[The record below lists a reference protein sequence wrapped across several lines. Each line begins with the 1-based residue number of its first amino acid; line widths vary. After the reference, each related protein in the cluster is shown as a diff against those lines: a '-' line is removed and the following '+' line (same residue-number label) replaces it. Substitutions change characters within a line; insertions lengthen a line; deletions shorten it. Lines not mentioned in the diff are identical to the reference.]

1 MSPDEQIW
9 FLKELSEAMSAA
21 SPQSSPHSVVEFV
34 FPKITSFLQADIGVI
49 SVLGEDF
56 TLQMISQ
63 QREEGPRVV
72 LNGARNCLS
81 DAIADKAIATGRG
94 EFIADLA
101 SYPGLPEQ
109 AVKLTLQEGI
119 AALVYT
125 PLQAGN
131 RRIGVMIHG
140 WRESIAFS
148 AQNFDF
154 YEVVG
159 NILGFGIHKTQL
171 IENLK
176 AREAELQEACR
187 AAIDAQE
194 IERKRLSRELH
205 DEIGQAITAIL
216 VRLKTLQDETD
227 LELIQD
233 RLNGLRYITAHTLEE
248 VRRLSSDLRPAIF
261 DDLGLVPA
269 IRWYINA
276 YCSNTG
282 LQINFQAD
290 NITER
295 LPSNVET
302 AIYRAV
308 QEGLTNIS
316 RHAQAE
322 TADILLQ
329 LKKDS
334 IILVI
339 CDDGKGMQAPL
350 SYSNGLGLIGMQ
362 ERIRL
367 LGGQFNIKSETDQGV
382 QITIVLPVE
391 KQSLQ
396 GGKER

>member
-1 MSPDEQIW
+1 MSPNEQIR

-21 SPQSSPHSVVEFV
+21 SPQASPHSVMEFV
-34 FPKITSFLQADIGVI
+34 FPKITSFLHADIGVI

-56 TLQMISQ
+56 TLQMTSQ
-63 QREEGPRVV
+63 QGEENPSVV
-72 LNGARNCLS
+72 LNEARNCLC
-81 DAIADKAIATGRG
+81 DAIANKAVATGRG

-101 SYPGLPEQ
+101 SSPGLPEQ
-109 AVKLTLQEGI
+109 AVKLALQEGI
-119 AALVYT
+119 AVLVYT

-140 WRESIAFS
+140 WQEPIAFS
-148 AQNFDF
+148 EQDFDF

-159 NILGFGIHKTQL
+159 NILGFGIYKTQL

-176 AREAELQEACR
+176 AREEELQEACR

-248 VRRLSSDLRPAIF
+248 VRRLSSDLRPAVF

-269 IRWYINA
+269 IRWYIDT

-282 LQINFQAD
+282 LQINFQAN
-290 NITER
+290 NIEER
-295 LPSNVET
+295 LPGDLET

-316 RHAQAE
+316 RHAQAK

-329 LKKDS
+329 LKKDE

-339 CDDGKGMQAPL
+339 SDDGKGMQQPL

-367 LGGQFNIKSETDQGV
+367 LGGQFDIKSEPDQGV
-382 QITIVLPVE
+382 KITIVLPVE
-391 KQSLQ
+391 K
-396 GGKER
+396 